1 MELNKTNNGFKSQ
14 VQRQLAILKI
24 LLPKLPFV
32 LRVIVMHVFH
42 MSEPA
47 KYMDLRSDVTV
58 SFLRDMLVNGEPQ
71 SLSKTQALS
80 LRDPG
85 IKGRIWISSVVSQ
98 APPELSVRDTLLA
111 AIDSIKK
118 DSVPGGE
125 KCRVPNIV
133 PVTAEWTGYRA
144 NATSD
149 SKLPAISE
157 KEKYTEMMKECKN
170 GITVLYFHGGA
181 YYLLDPSSHRP
192 TTKRIAKMTGGRVYS
207 VRYRLAP
214 QNPFPSALLDG
225 LITYLNL
232 LYPPP
237 GAIHDAV
244 LPGNI
249 VFSGDRYV

>member
-1 MELNKTNNGFKSQ
+1 MELNKSNDGFKSQ
-14 VQRQLAILKI
+14 VQGQLAILKL
-24 LLPKLPFV
+24 LLPKLPFI
-32 LRVIVMHVFH
+32 LRVILMHVFH

-58 SFLRDMLVNGEPQ
+58 SFMRDMIVNGDPQ
-71 SLSKTQALS
+71 PLSKSQALS
-80 LRDPG
+80 IRDPG

-111 AIDSIKK
+111 AIDSMKK
-118 DSVPGGE
+118 DLVPSDGE
-125 KCRVPNIV
+125 CRIPKLV

-144 NATSD
+144 NVKSD

-157 KEKYTEMMKECKN
+157 QAKYTEMMKECKN
-170 GITVLYFHGGA
+170 AITVLYFHGGA

-192 TTKRIAKMTGGRVYS
+192 ATKRIAKLTGGRVYS

-214 QNPFPSALLDG
+214 QNPFPAAMLDG
-225 LITYLNL
+225 LVTYLNL

-237 GAIHDAV
+237 GSIHDAV
-244 LPGNI
+244 QPGNI
-249 VFSGDRYV
+249 VISGDRYV